1 MGETENDKWHEDEAM
16 VIHSCLLQE
25 RGLSIPETRADCF
38 PGVGGVA
45 CLCHT
50 GEISSCLWSRN
61 MLTVSCL

>member
-1 MGETENDKWHEDEAM
+1 MTNDMKM
-16 VIHSCLLQE
+16 RQCLLQE

-50 GEISSCLWSRN
+50 GEISSCF
-61 MLTVSCL
+61 